1 MSNNLVVIFYIVAAV
16 LFIMSLGGLSN
27 QESARRG
34 NWFGILGMLIA
45 LIAVTASEE
54 VTSYGILAV
63 SIFPAVLIGG
73 VLAARVKMTDMPQLV
88 AILHS
93 FVGAA
98 AVLVGLSLQLDESKI
113 VHEGIAG
120 IIHNIEI
127 YVGVCIGSRTLMMMS
142 LFAQTS
148 FASLAMVTPTSS
160 YLASE

>member
-1 MSNNLVVIFYIVAAV
+1 
-16 LFIMSLGGLSN
+16 
-27 QESARRG
+27 
-34 NWFGILGMLIA
+34 MLLA

-54 VTSYGILAV
+54 VTAYGILAV
-63 SIFPAVLIGG
+63 SMFPAVLIGG

-113 VHEGIAG
+113 AHEGIAG

-127 YVGVCIGSRTLMMMS
+127 FVGVCIGSITFTGSVVAFWKITRVNIRLS
-142 LFAQTS
+142 I
-148 FASLAMVTPTSS
+148 
-160 YLASE
+160 Y